1 MIIKTL
7 LTSSLIV
14 SSLAGIAQNRNVAY
28 AITGDGNN
36 DFIWMNIRQVDLSSG
51 KVTKTIFERSK
62 TNYTLT
68 DLDTKKST
76 DQTAIVDG
84 NIFGAAGYPTSTFVA
99 AAALDNRS
107 NKLFFTPMRMGELR
121 WLDLNIKNDAPKF
134 YSMQSDVLKVGNVN
148 DEANNITRMVI
159 AADGYGYAVTNDGNH
174 LFRFTTAKKPVI
186 TDLGNLIDADD
197 NKGMSVHNK
206 CSSWGG
212 DMLADAF
219 GKLYLISANKN
230 VFVVDINTRITTFKG
245 GITGLPAQYTTNGA
259 AVSADGDIIVT
270 SANFFEGYYKVKL
283 ADLTATKMVGSDAK
297 YNASDLA
304 NGNLLL
310 EKEAAAA
317 NKFDMASSKVP
328 VATFVKGEAKVFP
341 NPVSNSTFNVS
352 FTDQKEGRYTILFA
366 DVAGRTLQT
375 QTMNVVKAGQTEQVN
390 IHSRPA
396 KGVYMVKVLD
406 AQNQVVLT
414 EKIVLE

>member
-1 MIIKTL
+1 MNFKFL
-7 LTSSLIV
+7 LTTCLIV
-14 SSLAGIAQNRNVAY
+14 TSLAAGAQNKNIAY

-36 DFIWMNIRQVDLSSG
+36 DFTWMNIRQVNLSTG
-51 KVTKTIFERSK
+51 KINKTIFERSK

-68 DLDTKKST
+68 DINSKKT
-76 DQTAIVDG
+76 VDQTSVVNG
-84 NIFGAAGYPTSTFVA
+84 NVFASKDYPTSTFVA
-99 AAALDNRS
+99 AAAFDGRS

-121 WLDLNIKNDAPKF
+121 WLDLNIKNETPKF
-134 YSMQSDVLKVGNVN
+134 YTMVSDAFKVGDLN
-148 DEANNITRMVI
+148 DEANHITRMVI
-159 AADGYGYAVTNDGNH
+159 GADGLGYAVTNDGNH
-174 LFRFTTAKKPVI
+174 LFRFTTGKVPVI

-212 DMLADAF
+212 DMIADAF
-219 GKLYLISANKN
+219 GKLYVISANKN
-230 VFVVDINTRITTFKG
+230 VFSVDINSRIASFKG
-245 GITGLPAQYTTNGA
+245 IITGLPAQYTTNGA
-259 AVSADGDIIVT
+259 AVDENGDIIVT

-283 ADLTATKMVGSDAK
+283 SDLSATKMLDSDAK

-317 NKFDMASSKVP
+317 NKFNITNSSVK
-328 VATFVKGEAKVFP
+328 VATFVQGEARVFP
-341 NPVSNSTFNVS
+341 NPVSTNIFNVS
-352 FTDQKEGRYTILFA
+352 LVNQREGRYTIVFA

-375 QTMNVVKAGQTEQVN
+375 QSVNVIKGNQTEQVN
-390 IHSRPA
+390 IQNRPA
-396 KGVYMVKVLD
+396 KGMYMVNVLN
-406 AQNQVVLT
+406 ASGQVVIT

>member
-1 MIIKTL
+1 MNFKFL
-7 LTSSLIV
+7 LTTSLIV
-14 SSLAGIAQNRNVAY
+14 TSLAAGAQNKNIAY

-36 DFIWMNIRQVDLSSG
+36 DFTWMNIRQVNLSTG
-51 KVTKTIFERSK
+51 KINKTIFERSK

-68 DLDTKKST
+68 DINSKKT
-76 DQTAIVDG
+76 VDQTSVVNG
-84 NIFGAAGYPTSTFVA
+84 NVFASKDYPTSTFVA
-99 AAALDNRS
+99 AAAFDGRS

-121 WLDLNIKNDAPKF
+121 WLDLNIKNETPKF
-134 YSMQSDVLKVGNVN
+134 YTMVSDAFKVGDLN
-148 DEANNITRMVI
+148 DEANHITRMVI
-159 AADGYGYAVTNDGNH
+159 GADGLGYAVTNDGNH
-174 LFRFTTAKKPVI
+174 LFRFTTGKVPVI

-212 DMLADAF
+212 DMIADAF
-219 GKLYLISANKN
+219 GKLYVISANKN
-230 VFVVDINTRITTFKG
+230 VFSVDINSRIASFKG
-245 GITGLPAQYTTNGA
+245 IITGLPAQYTTNGA
-259 AVSADGDIIVT
+259 AVDENGDIIVT

-283 ADLTATKMVGSDAK
+283 SDLSATKMLDSDAK

-317 NKFDMASSKVP
+317 NKFSITNSSVK
-328 VATFVKGEAKVFP
+328 VATFVQGEARVFP
-341 NPVSNSTFNVS
+341 NPVSTNTFNVS
-352 FTDQKEGRYTILFA
+352 LVNQREGRYTIVFA

-375 QTMNVVKAGQTEQVN
+375 QSVNVIKGNQTEQVN
-390 IHSRPA
+390 IQNRPA
-396 KGVYMVKVLD
+396 KGMYMVNVLN
-406 AQNQVVLT
+406 ASGQVVIT